1 MHYRAMTLLNA
12 QVRHIIFVHQDAFL
26 NVGMGI
32 STGYVTVGNIGS
44 PARQEYTVYGNHV
57 NLAARLCQCAKA
69 NQILVS
75 ERTLVLA
82 RNLVDATQVDQL
94 ELKGVSRPLKTY
106 EINEKR
112 GQQL

>member
-1 MHYRAMTLLNA
+1 MT
-12 QVRHIIFVHQDAFL
+12 
-26 NVGMGI
+26 GMGI

-44 PARQEYTVYGNHV
+44 PARQDYTVYGNHV
-57 NLAARLCQCAKA
+57 NLAARLCQSAKA

-94 ELKGVSRPLKTY
+94 ELKGVSRPLKIY